1 MERRAAN
8 IAPARL
14 LPKVRKMPAMPLV
27 TRLRLA
33 VFVLVPL
40 ALASCGGG
48 GGGGGFSFFPLSPGG
63 NNPPPAADAKYTV
76 GGSVSGLLGSG
87 LVLQLAGSADVAV
100 AADGAFVFSQKLAKG
115 TSYAVSVKQQPS
127 TPLQTCTVNNPSGTI
142 GDADIANV
150 AVVCATT
157 AQKVSVAVT
166 GLDVAGGL
174 VLQNNAGDDLAVNA
188 DGTFS
193 FTTPVAVGADYGVTV
208 KTQPTAL
215 QVCIAK
221 QAFGTVTTAP
231 VAAVTIACTTP
242 GADRFAFT
250 ADEGTSS
257 VSMYIV
263 GSDGSLSSVGR
274 FPAGG
279 TPQHVTTHPS
289 KPYIYASNISG
300 ATRGVIQYAIDTT
313 TVPTGTLTQQ
323 RAITAGVGTTPY
335 FVGIA
340 PNGQHAYVIGDGM
353 LHRLDVD
360 ANTGDLTG
368 GTAVAGGTSRKI
380 GLDPQ
385 GRFAF
390 VVVNSTSLATFRLD
404 PATGEPISP
413 PASVVLPSNSGLT
426 DIAIEPTGRFA
437 YANVGNNPGTL
448 LAYSIDATT
457 GALTQIGSVPAGDTP
472 FGMAVDPS
480 GRFLYAANRN
490 SNNVSAY
497 SIDPR
502 TGALTPV
509 PGQPFAAGSVPNSVT
524 VDRTGRFAYSANQA
538 DNTITVFTIDRTTGS
553 LGTGVSLPSTGGG
566 PQFLALTK

>member
-1 MERRAAN
+1 MS
-8 IAPARL
+8 
-14 LPKVRKMPAMPLV
+14 AMPLLS
-27 TRLRLA
+27 RLRLA
-33 VFVLVPL
+33 LFVLVPL

-48 GGGGGFSFFPLSPGG
+48 GGSGGFSFFPFPPSPVAKYAVGG
-63 NNPPPAADAKYTV
+63 N
-76 GGSVSGLLGSG
+76 VSGLQGSG
-87 LVLQLAGSADVAV
+87 LVLQLAGAADVAV
-100 AADGAFVFSQKLAKG
+100 AANGAFVFGDKLDKG

-127 TPLQTCTVNNPSGTI
+127 NPSQTCTVNNASGTI
-142 GDADIANV
+142 GDADVADV

-166 GLDVAGGL
+166 GLDAAGGL

-193 FTTPVAVGADYGVTV
+193 FAMPVAVGADYGVTV

-231 VAAVTIACTTP
+231 VAAVTIACTAP

-250 ADEGTSS
+250 ANEGTSD
-257 VSMYIV
+257 VSMYTV
-263 GSDGSLSSVGR
+263 GSDGSLTRVGR
-274 FPAGG
+274 FPLGG

-289 KPYIYASNISG
+289 KPYVYASNITG
-300 ATRGVIQYAIDTT
+300 ATKGVIQYTIDTS

-323 RAITAGVGTTPY
+323 RAITAGVGGSPV
-335 FVGIA
+335 FVGIE
-340 PNGQHAYVIGDGM
+340 PKGQHAYVIGDGS

-360 ANTGDLTG
+360 ANTGELTG
-368 GTAVAGGTSRKI
+368 GTAIAGGSNRKI
-380 GLDPQ
+380 GLDPE

-390 VVVNSTSLATFRLD
+390 VVTGSSLNTFRLD
-404 PATGEPISP
+404 PNTGAPISP
-413 PASVVLPSNSGLT
+413 PASVVFPATSGLT

-437 YANVGNNPGTL
+437 YANVGSNPGTV

-457 GALTQIGSVPAGDTP
+457 GALTAIGSVPAGNTP

-524 VDRTGRFAYSANQA
+524 VDRTGRFAYTANQT
-538 DNTITVFTIDRTTGS
+538 DNTITFFTIDRTTGA
-553 LGTGVSLPSTGGG
+553 LGTGVSIPSSGGG

>member
-1 MERRAAN
+1 
-8 IAPARL
+8 
-14 LPKVRKMPAMPLV
+14 MPAMPLV
-27 TRLRLA
+27 SRLRLA
-33 VFVLVPL
+33 LFVLVPL

-48 GGGGGFSFFPLSPGG
+48 GGGGGFSFFPFPPPSTAAKYAVGG
-63 NNPPPAADAKYTV
+63 N
-76 GGSVSGLLGSG
+76 VSGLQGSG
-87 LVLQLAGSADVAV
+87 LVLQLAGATDLAV
-100 AADGAFVFSQKLAKG
+100 TANGAFVFSEKLDKG
-115 TSYAVSVKQQPS
+115 ASYAVSVKQQPS
-127 TPLQTCTVNNPSGTI
+127 TPSQTCTVNNASGTI
-142 GDADIANV
+142 GNADVANV

-157 AQKVSVAVT
+157 SQKVSVAVT
-166 GLDVAGGL
+166 GLDAAGGL
-174 VLQNNAGDDLAVNA
+174 VLQNNAGDDLAVSA

-193 FTTPVAVGADYGVTV
+193 FATPVAVGADYGVTV

-231 VAAVTIACTTP
+231 IASVTIACTTP

-250 ADEGTSS
+250 ANEGTSD

-263 GSDGSLSSVGR
+263 NSDGSLTDAGR
-274 FPAGG
+274 FPVGG

-300 ATRGVIQYAIDTT
+300 ATRGVIQYTIDTT

-323 RAITAGVGTTPY
+323 RAITAGVGTNPY

-353 LHRLDVD
+353 LHTLDVD
-360 ANTGDLTG
+360 PNTGELTG
-368 GTAVAGGTSRKI
+368 GTAVAGGVSRKI

-390 VVVNSTSLATFRLD
+390 VVVNGNSLAAFRLD
-404 PATGEPISP
+404 PATGAPISP
-413 PASVVLPSNSGLT
+413 PASVALPGSSGLT

-448 LAYSIDATT
+448 LAYAIDATT
-457 GALTQIGSVPAGDTP
+457 GALTQIGSVPAGNTP
-472 FGMAVDPS
+472 FGMAIDPS

-509 PGQPFAAGSVPNSVT
+509 PGQPFAAGNVPNSVT
-524 VDRTGRFAYSANQA
+524 VDRTGRFAYTANQA
-538 DNTITVFTIDRTTGS
+538 DNTITFFTIDRATGS
-553 LGTGVSLPSTGGG
+553 LGTGVRIVSSGGG

>member
-1 MERRAAN
+1 
-8 IAPARL
+8 
-14 LPKVRKMPAMPLV
+14 MPAILHLSS
-27 TRLRLA
+27 LRLA
-33 VFVLVPL
+33 LFALLPF

-48 GGGGGFSFFPLSPGG
+48 GGGGGGGFSFFPFPPGDS
-63 NNPPPAADAKYTV
+63 NPPPAAEAKYTV

-87 LVLQLAGSADVAV
+87 LVLQLAGSADVTV
-100 AADGAFVFSQKLAKG
+100 AADGNFVFSEKRAKG
-115 TSYAVSVKQQPS
+115 TSYAVSVKQQPA
-127 TPLQTCTVNNPSGTI
+127 TPAQTCTVNNAAGTI
-142 GDADIANV
+142 GDADVANV

-157 AQKVSVAVT
+157 SQKVSVTVT
-166 GLDVAGGL
+166 NLDTAGGL

-188 DGTFS
+188 NGTFS

-208 KTQPTAL
+208 KTQPAAL

-221 QAFGTVTTAP
+221 QAFGTVTAAP
-231 VAAVTIACTTP
+231 IAAVTVACTTP

-250 ADEGTSS
+250 ANEGSS
-257 VSMYIV
+257 NVSMYTV
-263 GSDGSLSSVGR
+263 LANGSLSNIGN
-274 FPAGG
+274 FPVGG

-289 KPYIYASNISG
+289 KPYVYASNISG
-300 ATRGVIQYAIDTT
+300 ATRGVIQYTIDTS

-323 RAITAGVGTTPY
+323 RTITAGVGTSPL

-340 PNGQHAYVIGDGM
+340 PNGLHAYVIGDGM
-353 LHRLDVD
+353 LRSLDVD
-360 ANTGDLTG
+360 ANTGELTG
-368 GTAVAGGTSRKI
+368 GTAIAGGSNRKI

-390 VVVNSTSLATFRLD
+390 VVSGSSLNTFRLD
-404 PATGEPISP
+404 PNTGSPISP
-413 PASVVLPSNSGLT
+413 PASVTLPANSGLT

-437 YANVGNNPGTL
+437 YANAGINPGTL

-457 GALTQIGSVPAGDTP
+457 GALTQIGSIPTGNTP
-472 FGMAVDPS
+472 FGMAIDPS

-509 PGQPFAAGSVPNSVT
+509 PGQPFAAGNVPNSVT
-524 VDRTGRFAYSANQA
+524 VDRTGRFAYTANQA
-538 DNTITVFTIDRTTGS
+538 DNTITVFTIDRTTGA
-553 LGTGVSLPSTGGG
+553 LGTGVNFPSLGMG
-566 PQFLALTK
+566 PQFLALSR

>member
-1 MERRAAN
+1 
-8 IAPARL
+8 
-14 LPKVRKMPAMPLV
+14 MPLFS
-27 TRLRLA
+27 RLRLA
-33 VFVLVPL
+33 VFFLVPL

-48 GGGGGFSFFPLSPGG
+48 GGGGGFSFFPFPPPSTAAKYAVGG
-63 NNPPPAADAKYTV
+63 N
-76 GGSVSGLLGSG
+76 VSGLQGSG
-87 LVLQLAGSADVAV
+87 LVLQLAGSADVTV
-100 AADGAFVFSQKLAKG
+100 AANGAFVFSEKLDKG
-115 TSYAVSVKQQPS
+115 ASYAVSIKQQPS
-127 TPLQTCTVNNPSGTI
+127 NPSQTCTVNNASGTI
-142 GDADIANV
+142 GDADVGNV

-157 AQKVSVAVT
+157 SQKVSVAVT
-166 GLDVAGGL
+166 GLDAAGGL

-193 FTTPVAVGADYGVTV
+193 FATPVAIGADYGVTV

-231 VAAVTIACTTP
+231 IASVTIACTTP

-250 ADEGTSS
+250 ANEGSS
-257 VSMYIV
+257 NVSMYTV
-263 GSDGSLSSVGR
+263 LPDGSLSSIGN
-274 FPAGG
+274 FPVGG

-300 ATRGVIQYAIDTT
+300 ATRGVIQYTIDTT

-340 PNGQHAYVIGDGM
+340 PNGEHAYVIGDGM

-360 ANTGDLTG
+360 ANTGELIG
-368 GTAVAGGTSRKI
+368 GTAIAGGTSRKI

-390 VVVNSTSLATFRLD
+390 VVINGTSLATFRLD
-404 PATGEPISP
+404 AATGAPISP
-413 PASVVLPSNSGLT
+413 PASVVLPANSGLT

-448 LAYSIDATT
+448 LAYAIDATT

-509 PGQPFAAGSVPNSVT
+509 PGQPFAAGNVPNSVT
-524 VDRTGRFAYSANQA
+524 VDRTGRFAYTANQA
-538 DNTITVFTIDRTTGS
+538 SNTITFFTIDRTTGA
-553 LGTGVSLPSTGGG
+553 LGTGVNLASTGGG
-566 PQFLALTK
+566 PQFLALTR